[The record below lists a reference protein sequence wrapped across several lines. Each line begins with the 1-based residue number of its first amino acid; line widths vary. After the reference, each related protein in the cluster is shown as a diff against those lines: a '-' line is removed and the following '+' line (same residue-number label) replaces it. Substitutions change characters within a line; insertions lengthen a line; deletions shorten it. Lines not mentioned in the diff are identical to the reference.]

1 VRQFIFVRA
10 ERADIDQYADKVE
23 NVRRAFDRYLD
34 NYPRKTARTKTGLMG
49 PVGKI
54 LSEAKSGKWD
64 AESLTGYALNIHLM
78 TPNARGF
85 ISEEGRKAL
94 NDGVRELIDLLS
106 EVESPAVQ
114 DKLLDRIDYGLYATR
129 RFKGMEYLE
138 EINRRYAMFLEER
151 YESVDH
157 LNDRWGLGKRE
168 RLEEFSQ
175 ARYPS
180 RSRYEKANGEEKAAI
195 DAFWQSQDVEPEEAD
210 PEEGE
215 EL

>member
-1 VRQFIFVRA
+1 MRQFIFVRA

-85 ISEEGRKAL
+85 IREEGRKAL
-94 NDGVRELIDLLS
+94 SDGVQELIDLLS

-138 EINRRYAMFLEER
+138 EINRRYAKFLEER
-151 YESVDH
+151 YESVDD
-157 LNDRWGLGKRE
+157 LNDKWGLGKRE

-180 RSRYEKANGEEKAAI
+180 RSRYEKANVEEKAAI
-195 DAFWQSQDVEPEEAD
+195 DAFWQSQDIEPEEAD

>member
-1 VRQFIFVRA
+1 MRRLIFVRT
-10 ERADIDQYADKVE
+10 ERTDIDQYADKVE
-23 NVRRAFDRYLD
+23 SVRQAFDKYLD
-34 NYPRKTARTKTGLMG
+34 NYPRKTSRTKTGLMG

-78 TPNARGF
+78 TPSSRGF
-85 ISEEGRKAL
+85 ISEEGRTSL
-94 NDGVRELIDLLS
+94 REGVEELIGLLN

-138 EINRRYAMFLEER
+138 EINRSYAEFLEER
-151 YESVDH
+151 YGNIDT
-157 LNDRWGLGKRE
+157 LNDEWGFSKKARLG
-168 RLEEFSQ
+168 EFSQ

-180 RSRYEKANGEEKAAI
+180 RKRYAEANEEEKDAI
-195 DAFWQSQDVEPEEAD
+195 DAFWQSQSIQPEEAD

>member
-1 VRQFIFVRA
+1 MRPFIFVRA
-10 ERADIDQYADKVE
+10 ERADIDQYAEKVGS
-23 NVRRAFDRYLD
+23 VRQEFDRYLD

-64 AESLTGYALNIHLM
+64 AESLTGYALNVHLM
-78 TPNARGF
+78 TPSARGF
-85 ISEEGRKAL
+85 ISEEGRRSL
-94 NDGVRELIDLLS
+94 SEGVRELVGLLS

-129 RFKGMEYLE
+129 RFKGMEYIE
-138 EINRRYAMFLEER
+138 EISRRYARFLEER
-151 YESVDH
+151 YPSVDN
-157 LNDRWGLGKRE
+157 LNDNWGLGKKE

-180 RSRYEKANGEEKAAI
+180 RSRYEKANDEEKAAI
-195 DAFWQSQDVEPEEAD
+195 DAFWQSQDVEPDVAD